1 MRGRSIDPMIG
12 QTIGGR
18 YRLIQ
23 RLGIGGMSSVYLA
36 RHKLIERLMAIKL
49 LRRDL
54 ATDPIQRDRFV
65 REARAVNRINHENI
79 VEITDYGESEDGLLY
94 LVMEYVD
101 GDPLLKVMTEEG
113 PFDPLRAFA
122 LIEQAGSALA
132 RAHQMGVI
140 HRDLKPENMILVR
153 RSEGDGTRRAF
164 ADTRNG
170 SERGEI
176 LKIFDFGIAKLT
188 DQPSLS
194 GSQQIFG
201 TPGYIAP
208 EYIQSTAIDGRADL
222 YSLGVI
228 FYEMVTGALPF
239 DYEYPGDL
247 LIKHVT
253 EAPIPPS
260 VRRPGIPKS
269 VEDFTLRCLAKKPDQ
284 RFRDAFHFLEEAK
297 RARERM
303 TGRIATPTVGLE
315 MERAT
320 LVDARDELPTPHLE
334 PRQKPAI
341 ASSPPPPEEPTA
353 TRANTREY
361 GSRSIPI
368 APDDSVE
375 IDIAEVQEKVREK
388 AREPR
393 SQSSGYSRSDL
404 GIGGSKRWRERFDA
418 LRAAL
423 DELELV
429 QAPPSEVDHAMAYAS
444 RAVEELEEGALVAL
458 ASQRALE
465 GLAEKARDYRTTI
478 GRTLDELAAQ
488 LSHEGG
494 ELEALVNERF
504 LLART
509 RQEAIVDK
517 DDSRADALLWSLGAV
532 EEVISEK
539 QATFDVLDQQVT
551 DLRAQLERENEQ
563 LENEIGVLTLALDR
577 EMARLWPLG
586 VSLREPL
593 EIAETYVRE
602 CLEREP

>member
-1 MRGRSIDPMIG
+1 MRNRSIDPWIG

-54 ATDPIQRDRFV
+54 ASDPIQRDRFV

-79 VEITDYGESEDGLLY
+79 VEITDYGETDDGLLY

-101 GDPLLKVMTEEG
+101 GDPLLKVMTTEG
-113 PFDPLRAFA
+113 PFDPLRAFG

-153 RSEGDGTRRAF
+153 RSEGDGARRAF
-164 ADTRNG
+164 AEGRNG
-170 SERGEI
+170 ADRGEI
-176 LKIFDFGIAKLT
+176 LKLFDFGIAKLT

-260 VRRPGIPKS
+260 VRRPGLPQA

-284 RFRDAFHFLEEAK
+284 RFRDAFHFIEEVR
-297 RARERM
+297 RARERI
-303 TGRIATPTVGLE
+303 GDHASARSEQATP
-315 MERAT
+315 R
-320 LVDARDELPTPHLE
+320 DALLREELPTPQLE
-334 PRQKPAI
+334 PRQREAVSSEADATE
-341 ASSPPPPEEPTA
+341 ASRDVTSPH
-353 TRANTREY
+353 
-361 GSRSIPI
+361 GSRQIPI

-375 IDIAEVQEKVREK
+375 LALDEADAKRTTK
-388 AREPR
+388 R
-393 SQSSGYSRSDL
+393 SSRPSGQSRSEL
-404 GIGGSKRWRERFDA
+404 GIAGSRRWRERFDA
-418 LRAAL
+418 LRASL
-423 DELELV
+423 DELELEKS
-429 QAPPSEVDHAMAYAS
+429 PPPELDHAMAYAA
-444 RAVEELEEGALVAL
+444 RAVEELEEGAQRAL
-458 ASQRALE
+458 ESQRALE
-465 GLAEKARDYRTTI
+465 GLAERARDFRATI

-494 ELEALVNERF
+494 ELEDLVAERF
-504 LLART
+504 VLART
-509 RQEAIVDK
+509 RQEAIVEK
-517 DDSRADALLWSLGAV
+517 DESRADALLWSLGAV

-539 QATFDVLDQQVT
+539 QATYDVLDQHVAE
-551 DLRAQLERENEQ
+551 LRTQLERENEQ
-563 LENEIGVLTLALDR
+563 LEREISTLTDALDR
-577 EMARLWPLG
+577 EMARLWPLSA
-586 VSLREPL
+586 SLRTPMEL
-593 EIAETYVRE
+593 AEAYLRAN
-602 CLEREP
+602 LERGA

>member
-1 MRGRSIDPMIG
+1 MRHRSIDPLIG

-54 ATDPIQRDRFV
+54 ASDPVQRDRFV

-79 VEITDYGESEDGLLY
+79 VEITDYGETDDGLLY

-101 GDPLLKVMTEEG
+101 GDPLLKVMTNDG
-113 PFDPLRAFA
+113 PFDPMRAFA
-122 LIEQAGSALA
+122 LIEQAGHALA

-153 RSEGDGTRRAF
+153 RTEGDGTRRIF
-164 ADTRNG
+164 ADNRNG
-170 SERGEI
+170 ADRGEI
-176 LKIFDFGIAKLT
+176 LKIFDFGIAKIT

-208 EYIQSTAIDGRADL
+208 EYIQSTEIDGRADL

-253 EAPIPPS
+253 EPPIPPS
-260 VRRPGIPKS
+260 ARRPGIHKA
-269 VEDFTLRCLAKKPDQ
+269 VEEFTLRCLAKKPDQ
-284 RFRDAFHFLEEAK
+284 RFRDAFHFLEEVK
-297 RARERM
+297 RARDRM
-303 TGRIATPTVGLE
+303 NSRTPTGDLP
-315 MERAT
+315 ERPT
-320 LVDARDELPTPHLE
+320 LVDASPRDDMPTPHLE
-334 PRQKPAI
+334 PKRRRRV
-341 ASSPPPPEEPTA
+341 SSVPPPPPPA
-353 TRANTREY
+353 APRPVTREY
-361 GSRSIPI
+361 GSRAIPI

-375 IDIAEVQEKVREK
+375 IDIEEVQAQQAAVRSRPSSQL
-388 AREPR
+388 RE
-393 SQSSGYSRSDL
+393 GL

-423 DELELV
+423 DELERK
-429 QAPPSEVDHAMAYAS
+429 QAPPTEVDHAMAFA
-444 RAVEELEEGALVAL
+444 AQGLEELEEGAQIAL
-458 ASQRALE
+458 NCQTALE
-465 GLAEKARDYRTTI
+465 GLAERARDYRTTI

-494 ELEALVNERF
+494 ELEALVGERF
-504 LLART
+504 FLVRE
-509 RQEAIVDK
+509 RQEAIAEK
-517 DDSRADALLWSLGAV
+517 DHARADALLWSLGAV
-532 EEVISEK
+532 EEVIHEK
-539 QATFDVLDQQVT
+539 QNTYDVLDQQVG
-551 DLRAQLERENEQ
+551 DLRSQLERENEQ
-563 LENEIGVLTLALDR
+563 LENEISVLTVTLDR
-577 EMARLWPLG
+577 EMARLWPLAA
-586 VSLREPL
+586 SLRVPMEVAEQYIREMLEP
-593 EIAETYVRE
+593 
-602 CLEREP
+602 